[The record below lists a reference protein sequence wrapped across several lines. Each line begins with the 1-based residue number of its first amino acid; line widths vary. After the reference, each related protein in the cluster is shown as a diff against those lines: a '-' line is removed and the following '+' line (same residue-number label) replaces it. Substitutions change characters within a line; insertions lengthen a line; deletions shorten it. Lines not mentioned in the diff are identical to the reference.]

1 MTKERK
7 SARPKGQGA
16 RVEDAQPISQT
27 EPSGSRPK
35 IVTPQHG
42 ERLWRNSK
50 ECTKVKLGWWDTM
63 MADPRVPDGA
73 FRIAYALAS
82 RHLSSTD
89 GTAWPSRE
97 TLGRYIGAG
106 ERTAHSHISLLVRLG
121 YLIKKRGGQGH
132 PNVYRLRLPDRQ
144 NIAGQE
150 LVRPAKNIRS
160 KIIDRNTSAS
170 QTGNNLPTNPCINL
184 LPKGDAK
191 ASPHTSSVV
200 QISNNSI
207 AAARAADARMQPGET
222 TTNPKETTA
231 MNKAAT
237 APTLDHD
244 DEHEQHE
251 GVADWKPECP
261 SFEDTPGHGDNPP
274 EGENDLPDA
283 EAERR
288 AALDAARERGAR
300 NRRKGMPRKAVPSE
314 LRADPDFTTAYWA
327 GFDAADAELRSNQ
340 TSSSNEM
347 SDADREAYRAGWQAH
362 RDGLDKQAPASL
374 GGWGSAWAAWMT
386 GWTDAKKANGAG

>member
-16 RVEDAQPISQT
+16 RVEDARPLSQIG
-27 EPSGSRPK
+27 PSGSRPE
-35 IVTPQHG
+35 IDTPPHA
-42 ERLWRNSK
+42 ERLWRTGK
-50 ECTKVKLGWWDTM
+50 EFTMVKLGWWDTM

-121 YLIKKRGGQGH
+121 YLTKKRGGQGH
-132 PNVYRLRLPDRQ
+132 PNRYRLALPDRQ

-150 LVRPAKNIRS
+150 LARPAKNIRS
-160 KIIDRNTSAS
+160 KKLDRKTSAT
-170 QTGNNLPTNPCINL
+170 QTGNNLPTNPYINL
-184 LPKGDAK
+184 LLKGDAK
-191 ASPHTSSVV
+191 ASPPKSSVV
-200 QISNNSI
+200 EVNNNAI
-207 AAARAADARMQPGET
+207 AAARALDARTQPDEAT
-222 TTNPKETTA
+222 TSMETTA
-231 MNKAAT
+231 MNKDAT

-251 GVADWKPECP
+251 GVADWKPDCP

-386 GWTDAKKANGAG
+386 GWTDAEATGTARS